1 MGGKISF
8 KIILIVGIIVAIL
21 TLLSSCVTDNLS
33 NQTSISLS
41 EAIALSKSNNIKS
54 VVIDTNN
61 GIMTMT
67 AAVSG
72 PPLQITDSSGNPA
85 QISNGAQLVTNIG
98 SLNLANL
105 QQLGLVL
112 PADYSTTT
120 TGNNNLSSSLLT
132 WFPFVLLIIIIFFL
146 FRSSGSVKNQA
157 TSFSRS
163 RARLNPGNT
172 PTVTFADVA
181 GVEEAKQDLSEVV
194 DFLKNRSKFQLVG
207 AKIPKG
213 ILLVGPPGTG
223 KTLLARAVAGEAGV
237 PFFSISGSE
246 FVEVFVGVGAS
257 RVRDLFEQAKQNKPC
272 IIFIDEIDAVGRR
285 RGSGLSGSSHE
296 EREQTLNQILT
307 EMDGFTPN
315 TGVIVL
321 AATNRPDVL
330 DPALLRPGRFDRRI
344 ALDPPDVGERLAILK
359 VHIIGKPLDKTV
371 DLETIAKET
380 HGFSGA
386 DIANLTNEAAILT
399 ARRNKTSIG
408 MDEMEEAI
416 DRIIAGPQRKSRKIS
431 LQEKR
436 VAAFHEAGHALVAR
450 LLPNADPV
458 HKVSIITRG
467 GMGGYTRLL
476 PTEEHYLMT
485 RSQFKDTL
493 ATFLGGHASEEMI
506 FHEVTTGPHSDIKQA
521 TSLAYKMITE
531 YGMSEKLPLRTFG
544 SGDEETSYFG
554 AEHKD
559 YGEEVA
565 KQIDEEVRV
574 LIDTAHETAQRL
586 LLENRSRLIHL
597 AEKLIIAE
605 TLEGPALD
613 KVFTEPISPEEEQ
626 QPQEHKLQPP
636 KAIGLNL
643 AVPKSSQPA
652 MSSLSE
658 EFNPSIAKELPPS
671 S

>member
-1 MGGKISF
+1 MGIKASIKTVVCLFTG
-8 KIILIVGIIVAIL
+8 ILIIA
-21 TLLSSCVTDNLS
+21 LLFPACTNAPSTHQVN
-33 NQTSISLS
+33 IGLS
-41 EAIALSKSNNIKS
+41 EAITLSRNHNIRS
-54 VVIDTNN
+54 IVVDSGN
-61 GIMTMT
+61 GTMT
-67 AAVSG
+67 LIAAVSDSS
-72 PPLQITDSSGNPA
+72 LQIADV
-85 QISNGAQLVTNIG
+85 NGTPVYITNGTQLVTNID

-112 PADYSTTT
+112 PDDYSTTAT
-120 TGNNNLSSSLLT
+120 SNNNLGNTLFT
-132 WFPFVLLIIIIFFL
+132 WFPLVLLFILMFFL
-146 FRSSGSVKNQA
+146 FRSGGGVRNQA
-157 TSFSRS
+157 TNFSRS
-163 RARLNPGNT
+163 RARLITSNT

-181 GVEEAKQDLSEVV
+181 GIEEAKQDLTEVV
-194 DFLKNRSKFQLVG
+194 DFLKNRSKFQMVG
-207 AKIPKG
+207 ARIPKG
-213 ILLVGPPGTG
+213 VLLVGPPGTG

-237 PFFSISGSE
+237 PYFSISGSE

-344 ALDPPDVGERLAILK
+344 IMDPPDVGERLAILK
-359 VHIIGKPLDKTV
+359 VHMAGKPLDKSV
-371 DLETIAKET
+371 DMETIAKET

-386 DIANLTNEAAILT
+386 DLANLVNEAAILT

-408 MDEMEEAI
+408 MDELDESI
-416 DRIIAGPQRKSRKIS
+416 DRIVAGPQRKSRKIS
-431 LQEKR
+431 HQEKR
-436 VAAFHEAGHALVAR
+436 VAAYHEAGHALVAR

-476 PTEEHYLMT
+476 PIEEHYLMT

-493 ATFLGGHASEEMI
+493 ATFLGGHVSEELI

-521 TSLAYKMITE
+521 TTLARKMITE

-544 SGDEETSYFG
+544 SGEEVSYFG
-554 AEHKD
+554 VENRD

-565 KQIDEEVRV
+565 RQIDEEVRI
-574 LIDTAHETAQRL
+574 LIDNAHETASEILQG
-586 LLENRSRLIHL
+586 NRNRLIHL

-605 TLEGPALD
+605 NLEGPELEKA
-613 KVFTEPISPEEEQ
+613 FTEPIPPVETQQSQQQTLEPHKVIATSPAIQEA
-626 QPQEHKLQPP
+626 PQSTVITTLPEGI
-636 KAIGLNL
+636 KAQTL
-643 AVPKSSQPA
+643 
-652 MSSLSE
+652 
-658 EFNPSIAKELPPS
+658 KE
-671 S
+671 